1 MGTNKTSTETQ
12 FEERIAKV
20 RVRFISKLADT
31 VLTVDAAFPH
41 LTGDGDDAIKAVAS
55 TYRRFH
61 DMAGISSTIGFD
73 ATGRVARTLDAL
85 LAGPFRERRGLR
97 DDELA
102 ELKEGL
108 GALQMAV
115 LMEIQPKD

>member
-1 MGTNKTSTETQ
+1 MSTDKSLAETK
-12 FEERIAKV
+12 FEDSIAKV

-31 VLTVDAAFPH
+31 IQTVDSAFAY
-41 LTGDGDDAIKAVAS
+41 LAGDGDEAVAAVAS

-61 DMAGISSTIGFD
+61 DMAGIGSTIGFD
-73 ATGRVARTLDAL
+73 ATGRVARTLDVL
-85 LAGPFRERRGLR
+85 LAGPFRDRRGLR
-97 DDELA
+97 NDELA
-102 ELKEGL
+102 ELKQGL

>member
-1 MGTNKTSTETQ
+1 MSTDKSLAEAQ
-12 FEERIAKV
+12 FKERIAKV

-31 VLTVDAAFPH
+31 IQTVDAAFAH
-41 LTGDGDDAIKAVAS
+41 LTGDGDDAVAAVAS

-61 DMAGISSTIGFD
+61 DMAGVGSTIGFE

-85 LAGPFRERRGLR
+85 LSGPFRDRRGLR

-115 LMEIQPKD
+115 LMEIRPKD

>member
-1 MGTNKTSTETQ
+1 MGTERTLAETQ
-12 FEERIAKV
+12 FKARVAKV

-31 VLTVDAAFPH
+31 VRAVDAAFAH
-41 LTGDGDDAIKAVAS
+41 LVGDGDDAVATVAA

-61 DMAGISSTIGFD
+61 DIAGIGATIGFD

-85 LAGPFRERRGLR
+85 LARPFRDRRGLR

-115 LMEIQPKD
+115 LMEIRPKD

>member
-1 MGTNKTSTETQ
+1 MSTDKSLAETQ

-31 VLTVDAAFPH
+31 IQTVDAAFAH
-41 LTGDGDDAIKAVAS
+41 MAGDGDDAVAAVAS

-61 DMAGISSTIGFD
+61 DMAGVGSTIGFE

-85 LAGPFRERRGLR
+85 LSGPFRDRRGLR

-115 LMEIQPKD
+115 LMEIRPKD